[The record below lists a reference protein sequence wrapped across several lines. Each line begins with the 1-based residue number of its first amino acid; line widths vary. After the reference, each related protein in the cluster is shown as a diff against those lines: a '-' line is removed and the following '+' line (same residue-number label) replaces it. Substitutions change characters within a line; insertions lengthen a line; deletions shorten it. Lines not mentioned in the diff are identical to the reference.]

1 MFPVGTVL
9 RYYPVPS
16 ANPCPIMDWNHY
28 TAIVMEHGVHQLKG
42 YYVGDPKKMYDTVEL
57 WLHSISRQI
66 RRTITIQHLH
76 VLPLPSVTPSS
87 ITSTINNTSAAS
99 SSTTSNIS
107 TAKLKWN
114 VPTHRTQPDNL
125 WPRHIYTIIKEC
137 NPTFLQRTDIH
148 QAYHHLMEGLLSYI
162 PRIMRSGVPYVPDNY
177 DQGIHIQVIEE
188 LISEAI
194 AAQHNAPR
202 QEFQAAAMDIMAR
215 YSVLYDLI
223 KHEVISY
230 MERKSREVKVEKEKK
245 NHAHNLQR
253 CINAHTR
260 LSQQYA
266 AAQAALELK
275 FKEKER
281 YLQRLISEHQAK
293 LDALS

>member
-1 MFPVGTVL
+1 
-9 RYYPVPS
+9 
-16 ANPCPIMDWNHY
+16 
-28 TAIVMEHGVHQLKG
+28 
-42 YYVGDPKKMYDTVEL
+42 VEL
-57 WLHSISRQI
+57 WLHSISRQM
-66 RRTITIQHLH
+66 RRTITIQNLH
-76 VLPLPSVTPSS
+76 VVPS
-87 ITSTINNTSAAS
+87 ITPSTINNTSAAS
-99 SSTTSNIS
+99 NTSNIS

-114 VPTHRTQPDNL
+114 VPAHRAPFDNL

-148 QAYHHLMEGLLSYI
+148 KAYHHLMEGLLSYI
-162 PRIMRSGVPYVPDNY
+162 PRIMRSSEPYIRDRY
-177 DQGIHIQVIEE
+177 HQGIHIQVIEE

-215 YSVLYDLI
+215 YSVLYELI
-223 KHEVISY
+223 KHEVVPY
-230 MERKSREVKVEKEKK
+230 MKRKSHEGKVEKEKK
-245 NHAHNLQR
+245 SHSQNLQR

-260 LSQQYA
+260 LSQQHA
-266 AAQAALELK
+266 IAQAELELK

-293 LDALS
+293 LDALQGS

>member
-28 TAIVMEHGVHQLKG
+28 TAIVMEHGIHQLKG
-42 YYVGDPKKMYDTVEL
+42 DYVGDPKKMYDTMEL
-57 WLHSISRQI
+57 WLHSISRQM
-66 RRTITIQHLH
+66 RRTITIQNLH
-76 VLPLPSVTPSS
+76 VVPPLPSVTP
-87 ITSTINNTSAAS
+87 STINNTSAAS
-99 SSTTSNIS
+99 SSITSNIS
-107 TAKLKWN
+107 ATKLKWN
-114 VPTHRTQPDNL
+114 VPTRRTQPDNL

-148 QAYHHLMEGLLSYI
+148 KAYHYLMEGLLSYI
-162 PRIMRSGVPYVPDNY
+162 PRIMRSGVPYVRDNY

-194 AAQHNAPR
+194 AAQHNTPR
-202 QEFQAAAMDIMAR
+202 HEFQAAAMDIMAR

-223 KHEVISY
+223 KHEVVSY

-245 NHAHNLQR
+245 NYAHDLQR

-266 AAQAALELK
+266 IAQAELELK

-281 YLQRLISEHQAK
+281 YLQRLISEHQEK
-293 LDALS
+293 LDMLQNS